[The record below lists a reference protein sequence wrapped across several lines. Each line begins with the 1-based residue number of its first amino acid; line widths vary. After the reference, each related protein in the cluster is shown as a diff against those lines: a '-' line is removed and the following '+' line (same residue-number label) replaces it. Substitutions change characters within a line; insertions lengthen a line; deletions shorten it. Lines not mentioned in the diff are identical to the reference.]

1 MLQKKIKSLR
11 LIISATAAASAIVL
25 AGSPAAPAAELS
37 AEMKALVAEAN
48 KEGALKVIWPGN
60 LLGGARGLAMIEQ
73 NMNKMFG
80 SQVKM
85 SHTPTGSLIQLAF
98 QIANEAKAKT
108 PAGTDVY
115 IAVSNVLPM
124 MAENG
129 LLTKVDWQK
138 LLPGRVTDRLVEF
151 DGGVLRLA
159 STMYGVTYNTR
170 LVPNPPQTLE
180 GWLAP
185 QFKGKLATNPQGV
198 ALDVLTANDILGRE
212 KALDYIKRFSAQVA
226 GLINCTDQ
234 NRVGTGEFAAMM
246 FDCGPIDAIK
256 MKESGLPVDQLLL
269 RDFTPL
275 SYFYGLVPVNAQ
287 HPNAAKLLIAY
298 LVTEEGQRLQWE
310 LWRADLHL
318 LPGSRLGERL
328 EAAVKNGAKPVETDG
343 RWYLT
348 HPEVTAARA
357 DLLKIIREGR

>member
-1 MLQKKIKSLR
+1 MWAQEINCLR
-11 LIISATAAASAIVL
+11 RFAAAAAAASAVVL
-25 AGSPAAPAAELS
+25 AGAAAHAAELS
-37 AEMKALVAEAN
+37 AEMKAVVAEAN

-60 LLGGARGLAMIEQ
+60 LLGGARGLATIEQ

-124 MAENG
+124 MAENN

-138 LLPGRVTDRLVEF
+138 LLPGRVTPAIVEL

-159 STMYGVTYNTR
+159 STMYGVTYNTK
-170 LVPNPPQTLE
+170 LVPSPPQTLE

-198 ALDVLTANDILGRE
+198 ALDVLAANDIMGRD
-212 KALDYIKRFSAQVA
+212 KALDFVKRFSPQVA

-234 NRVGTGEFAAMM
+234 NRVGTGEF
-246 FDCGPIDAIK
+246 
-256 MKESGLPVDQLLL
+256 
-269 RDFTPL
+269 
-275 SYFYGLVPVNAQ
+275 
-287 HPNAAKLLIAY
+287 
-298 LVTEEGQRLQWE
+298 
-310 LWRADLHL
+310 
-318 LPGSRLGERL
+318 
-328 EAAVKNGAKPVETDG
+328 
-343 RWYLT
+343 
-348 HPEVTAARA
+348 
-357 DLLKIIREGR
+357 

>member
-1 MLQKKIKSLR
+1 MLQQEISGLR
-11 LIISATAAASAIVL
+11 RLMAATVAASAVFL
-25 AGSPAAPAAELS
+25 AGTASLAAELS
-37 AEMKALVAEAN
+37 AEMKAVVAEAN
-48 KEGALKVIWPGN
+48 KEGTLKVIWPGN

-124 MAENG
+124 MAENN

-138 LLPGRVTDRLVEF
+138 LLPGRVTPAIVEL
-151 DGGVLRLA
+151 DGGVLKLA
-159 STMYGVTYNTR
+159 STMYGVTYNTK

-185 QFKGKLATNPQGV
+185 QFKGKIATNPQGV
-198 ALDVLTANDILGRE
+198 ALDVLAANDIMGRD
-212 KALDYIKRFSAQVA
+212 KALDFVKRFSPQVA

-256 MKESGLPVDQLLL
+256 MKDAGLPVDQLLL
-269 RDFTPL
+269 RDFTTL
-275 SYFYGLVPVNAQ
+275 SYFYGLVPSNAQ

-298 LVTEEGQRLQWE
+298 LVTEEGQRLQWD

-318 LPGSRLGERL
+318 LPGSKLADRLD
-328 EAAVKNGAKPVETDG
+328 AAVKNGAKPVEVNA
-343 RWYLT
+343 RWYMS
-348 HPEVTAARA
+348 HPEATAARN
-357 DLLKIIREGR
+357 DILKIIREGR